1 MPVKLG
7 RVVVALL
14 VLAAAIHAVAW
25 SQSFDVV
32 AIKPAGPDES
42 GLHWNRD
49 DALTKIN
56 NFPLLNLLMRAYN
69 LKAPSQVID
78 LPPWADKDR
87 YDIQAKYAAED
98 FKRMDTLPREEQA
111 AAYRASLQA
120 LLADRFGLQG
130 TAESRH
136 MPRFALERVS
146 DTEVGPGL
154 KQMPVGPD
162 GKPAGGRNSSR
173 MSSRT
178 SAAFMEVSGITMA
191 DLADLLSGQHEVASR
206 IVVDRTG
213 LAGFFQ
219 FHLDYA
225 PDNGLGLSPDATL
238 PGLLD
243 AVRQQLG
250 LKLVREDGDVPV
262 VVVKAVHKPELD

>member
-1 MPVKLG
+1 MAVKLW
-7 RVVVALL
+7 RILATLSIAVAS
-14 VLAAAIHAVAW
+14 VTARAW

-32 AIKPAGPDES
+32 AVKPAGPDES

-56 NFPLLNLLMRAYN
+56 NFPLLNLVMRAYN

-87 YDIQAKYAAED
+87 FDIVAKYASED
-98 FKRMDTLPREEQA
+98 FKQIDTLPREDQA
-111 AAYRASLQA
+111 AVYRASLQA

-130 TAESRH
+130 ASESRR

-146 DTEVGPGL
+146 ATEMGPGL

-173 MSSRT
+173 VSSRT
-178 SAAFMEVSGITMA
+178 SEAFMEVTGITMA

-213 LAGFFQ
+213 LPGFFR

-250 LKLVREDGDVPV
+250 LKLVREEGDVPV
-262 VVVKAVHKPELD
+262 IVVKAVHKPEFD